1 MPNMLYI
8 DRCHAFNVTCIRYV
22 TCLCNIVRRYLIIK
36 RNYLFEMFVQCQ
48 WTNLFISKNKFN
60 NVHSHPNNIC

>member
-48 WTNLFISKNKFN
+48 CYF
-60 NVHSHPNNIC
+60 